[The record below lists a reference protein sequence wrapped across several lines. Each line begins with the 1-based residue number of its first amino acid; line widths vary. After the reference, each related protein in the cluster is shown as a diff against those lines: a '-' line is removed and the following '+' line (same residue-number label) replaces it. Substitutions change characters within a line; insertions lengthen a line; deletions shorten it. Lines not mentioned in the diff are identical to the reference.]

1 MPENL
6 ARAIDE
12 LSGEV
17 RALKLE
23 VQGERS
29 DRKAEQKRER
39 WRLIIM
45 FTTGLL
51 VTILALGSLAVW
63 NRHSIQVNNSKYCA
77 LLAAQQDTA
86 AGSVDP
92 PNTAGRKSAQA
103 AAVLYRDFD
112 CADS

>member
-1 MPENL
+1 VPENL

-17 RALKLE
+17 RELKKE
-23 VQGERS
+23 VQGERA

-63 NRHSIQVNNSKYCA
+63 NRHSIQVSNQKFCDYIQ
-77 LLAAQQDTA
+77 LQAAAD
-86 AGSVDP
+86 AGTIDP
-92 PNTAGRKSAQA
+92 PNTAGRKSADIA
-103 AAVLYRDFD
+103 GKLYRDLG
-112 CADS
+112 CN